1 MFIDF
6 MPQNMQLLPILGHK
20 VSEVKKITIQ
30 LNLLFSAVP
39 DKFILHYLGNCGIL
53 ILAKSK

>member
-53 ILAKSK
+53 ILAK